1 MSARRHQSQSMW
13 RKLVAM
19 AARATPA
26 TLRNGD
32 APRCIDGT
40 RSGPGPARFDVFDIY
55 AANFDG
61 SDLIPSTMS
70 SAFIG
75 HNLDARFFVFFV
87 LFFGVLG
94 CSGPRDVSTNIFVTF
109 YGEKTV
115 QQFWCLIHN

>member
-1 MSARRHQSQSMW
+1 MQWQREQRRPLCEMETLH
-13 RKLVAM
+13 VAL
-19 AARATPA
+19 TEQDQVPA
-26 TLRNGD
+26 
-32 APRCIDGT
+32 GT
-40 RSGPGPARFDVFDIY
+40 ARFDVFDIY